1 MSGAISLRPLY
12 VFVVWTGKNLPL
24 LFWHFVLGVDGSGG
38 WVVLRIGL
46 LM

>member
-1 MSGAISLRPLY
+1 MCACVGVLL
-12 VFVVWTGKNLPL
+12 KLPL
-24 LFWHFVLGVDGSGG
+24 PFCRFVLGVDGSGG